1 MISKAIFQKLK
12 PASKNPRAGNRRWI
26 FPETESVLT
35 WEIGERQLLFL
46 AVLKFVVEVPFE
58 KWRVS
63 SSTLLF
69 SAQTLITMAVKTKQC
84 PIQENHSFVK

>member
-1 MISKAIFQKLK
+1 MTKKRTFLVWRPISKAIFQKLK

-35 WEIGERQLLFL
+35 WKIGERQPLFL

-69 SAQTLITMAVKTKQC
+69 
-84 PIQENHSFVK
+84 